1 MSISFDKAFGV
12 QAAALKLRAQ
22 RHEVLAENLANADTP
37 NFKARDMDFKS
48 AMQQVQGQSAS
59 GQLGMARTHAGHLAG
74 GGGSGG
80 TGSELLYRV
89 PFNPSLDGNTVE
101 SQVEQAK
108 FAENSVNYQAS
119 LNFLGGRITS
129 LIGAIRG
136 E

>member
-1 MSISFDKAFGV
+1 MTLSLDKAFGV
-12 QAAALKLRAQ
+12 PAAALKLRAE
-22 RHEVLAENLANADTP
+22 RHQVLSDNLANADTP
-37 NFKARDMDFKS
+37 RYKARDFDFRD
-48 AMQQVQGQSAS
+48 AMRKAEQGQS
-59 GQLGMARTHAGHLAG
+59 
-74 GGGSGG
+74 GSGAGLMRTDSRHLPG
-80 TGSELLYRV
+80 TASVSSPHQLLYRV

-119 LNFLGGRITS
+119 LNFLGSRITG

>member
-37 NFKARDMDFKS
+37 NFKARDLDFKS
-48 AMQQVQGQSAS
+48 ALQQVQGQSG
-59 GQLGMARTHAGHLAG
+59 GQLTMARTHAQHIGPGSAG
-74 GGGSGG
+74 GG
-80 TGSELLYRV
+80 GSELLYRV

-108 FAENSVNYQAS
+108 FAENSVHYQAS